1 MTTKRIILG
10 LAVCALVAMSGRQ
23 LWSQGSGSGGFSGG
37 SGSQRPRGS
46 RPMQRPP
53 RMNRPGRPDFERMRN
68 MSPEEKQKY
77 MQEFMEK
84 QRKEMEEQ
92 ESLAMQRSLEVDDKQ
107 WKIIEPKLKK
117 VKHYKE
123 QAFIGIKPPFQSSFS
138 SFGTGP
144 GGGQGG
150 GFGGGGASF
159 QFQAGGGMSGTGA
172 GAMTPMGNP
181 DRPLTDGERIIEELQ
196 WLLHGIELNPTDV
209 RQKMDEL
216 RKAREKAF
224 QKWVQAQEDL
234 RKVLNLRQEAT
245 LMMMGLL
252 T

>member
-1 MTTKRIILG
+1 MTTRRTILG
-10 LAVCALVAMSGRQ
+10 LAVCLLVAMFGQR

-37 SGSQRPRGS
+37 SGTQRPRGS

-53 RMNRPGRPDFERMRN
+53 RMNRPGRPDFERMKN
-68 MSPEEKQKY
+68 MSPQEKQKY

-92 ESLAMQRSLEVDDKQ
+92 ESLTMQQTLGVDDKQ
-107 WKIIEPKLKK
+107 WKVIEPKLKK

-123 QAFIGIKPPFQSSFS
+123 QAFIGTKPPFQSSFT
-138 SFGTGP
+138 SFGSGP
-144 GGGQGG
+144 GG
-150 GFGGGGASF
+150 FAGGGGSF
-159 QFQAGGGMSGTGA
+159 QFQAGGGMSGMG
-172 GAMTPMGNP
+172 GGNMTPMGNP

-196 WLLHGIELNPTDV
+196 WLLHGIELDPSQV
-209 RQKMDEL
+209 REKMDEL

>member
-1 MTTKRIILG
+1 MTTRRIILG
-10 LAVCALVAMSGRQ
+10 LAVCVLMAMFGQR

-37 SGSQRPRGS
+37 SGTQGPRGS
-46 RPMQRPP
+46 RPIQRPP

-84 QRKEMEEQ
+84 QRKAMEEQ
-92 ESLAMQRSLEVDDKQ
+92 ESLAMQRTLGVDDKQ
-107 WKIIEPKLKK
+107 WKVIEPKLKK
-117 VKHYKE
+117 VKHYRE
-123 QAFIGIKPPFQSSFS
+123 QAFLGTKPPFQSSFT

-144 GGGQGG
+144 GGQGG
-150 GFGGGGASF
+150 GFGGGGGSF
-159 QFQAGGGMSGTGA
+159 QFQAGGSAAGMGG
-172 GAMTPMGNP
+172 GNMTPMGDP

-196 WLLHGIELNPTDV
+196 WLLRDLEPNPTDV

-224 QKWVQAQEDL
+224 QQWVRAQEDL